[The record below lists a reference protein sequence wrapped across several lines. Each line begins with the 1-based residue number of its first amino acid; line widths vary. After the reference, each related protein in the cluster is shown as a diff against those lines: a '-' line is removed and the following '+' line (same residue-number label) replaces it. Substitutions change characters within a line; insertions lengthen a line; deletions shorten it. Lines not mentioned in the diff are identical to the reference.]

1 MRYMKVALVY
11 DRVNKYGGAE
21 RVLLALH
28 KIFPNASLYTSV
40 YNQQTAGWARV
51 FDVRTS
57 FLQRF
62 PISMARHE
70 TYPFLMPVAFESF
83 SFDGYDV
90 VVSVTSEAAKGIITK
105 PSTVH
110 ICYLLTP
117 TRYLWS
123 GYEHY
128 FSNSLFRFL
137 SKPVVSYLRVWDR
150 VAAQR
155 PDYYIAISQEV
166 KKRIRTYY
174 DRDSKVVYPPVE
186 IPNSNPPAGGQI
198 PNEHQKTKEKPDE
211 RYFLVVSR
219 LVSYKR
225 IDIAIEA
232 CNRLSLPLKIVGTGF
247 EEKKLKKLAGPTVE
261 LLGFLTDDEI
271 VGYYKGCRAL
281 VFPAKEDFGLTVIEA
296 QLFGKPIIAYKA
308 GGALETVI
316 EGKTGVFFS
325 PQTVDALAGVLAE
338 FEDVFEQDVIR
349 KNAQKFT
356 FDAFK
361 KSFLMSVERIME
373 KKDSI

>member
-1 MRYMKVALVY
+1 MKVALVY
-11 DRVNKYGGAE
+11 DRVNKFGGAE

-62 PISMARHE
+62 SISMARHE
-70 TYPFLMPVAFESF
+70 KYPFLMPAAFESF
-83 SFDGYDV
+83 SFDDYDLV
-90 VVSVTSEAAKGIITK
+90 ISVTSEAAKGIITK

-174 DRDSKVVYPPVE
+174 DRHSKVVCPPVE

-198 PNEHQKTKEKPDE
+198 PNKHQKTKEKPDE
-211 RYFLVVSR
+211 GYFLVVSR

-232 CNRLSLPLKIVGTGF
+232 CNRLRLPLKILGTGS

-261 LLGFLTDDEI
+261 FLGFLTDDEI
-271 VGYYKGCRAL
+271 VEYYKGCRAL

-296 QLFGKPIIAYKA
+296 QLFGKPIVAYKA

-349 KNAQKFT
+349 KNARKFT

-361 KSFLMSVERIME
+361 KSFLMSVERIMK